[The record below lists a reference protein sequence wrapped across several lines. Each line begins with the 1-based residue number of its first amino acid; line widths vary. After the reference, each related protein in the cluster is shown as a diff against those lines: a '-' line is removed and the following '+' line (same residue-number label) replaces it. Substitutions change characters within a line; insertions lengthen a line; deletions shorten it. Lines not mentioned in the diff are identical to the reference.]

1 MGMKPTFTCAAC
13 HRESPTTGRKA
24 ARVLGIRTWVCSP
37 CKTGMHFGKGP
48 KPKPVRDLLLGK
60 IERGNGLQ
68 PALLISRFAHERR
81 DEARAQ
87 LEKLIGEGVVLCV
100 TRPSATGSQAK
111 RLFTDKA
118 KAERWQAEPDRRS
131 IPTYKP
137 ERQGRKL
144 APVQEQPVGLGWRK
158 IAAPADRPV
167 VVPEGVRHTV
177 LPSAPAYDAR
187 YQCDPKE
194 RVIGGFAS
202 MGIGRYLDGAA

>member
-137 ERQGRKL
+137 ERQGKKL
-144 APVQEQPVGLGWRK
+144 APVHEQTKGLGWRTHK
-158 IAAPADRPV
+158 DQPAKLQGPV
-167 VVPEGVRHTV
+167 QHTV
-177 LPSAPAYDAR
+177 QLMPAFDPR

-202 MGIGRYLDGAA
+202 LGPGRYLDGMA